1 MKKYIYIIFA
11 ALSFLCLSSCTDVLE
26 DGNAG
31 VCQPSGI
38 EDGDFVISMNVPS
51 IQVSSRVSN
60 IAGDPENEKDSWT
73 TWEKF
78 CDGALLYRVTIF
90 VVDSKGTL
98 VGYRDFYKGSDDI
111 KAETEPEGGN
121 GFYADGAVNTNLA
134 NGIAVKATFKAN
146 NPLHGDI
153 EKLQAE
159 TYKIYAVANYAPI
172 SDTNAEYAGLGVE
185 TADVDATSETPK
197 NGESSGSE
205 NNFTNIVNGIIDSF
219 DPDKGVA
226 GFEDNTDFFNYK
238 LNAGTDRVCKMQPQ
252 PLVMIRSVD
261 LSKTNQLSGELART
275 FARIR
280 LVVKNVNTG
289 SDQIAISNLNFASM
303 YASQKAYLFNDVGAP
318 VYDDGTTDNLHD
330 HFDLYGD
337 ETENEDGTTT
347 FVPLTAG
354 AINVESSDVLH
365 DLNNASF
372 RLTSGAERLL
382 FDCYLLEGKISG
394 NAFSFTATYWTGGTS
409 EGATENIEIHDWD
422 DFLYDTNTTGSPH
435 RQVFIRRNTNDSKK
449 LLQANS
455 STNNVTISTR
465 QQYAVDNAEKP
476 LDPIFVWEVQPT
488 QATPSISGELGS
500 TYGELFSI
508 GTSMYLQPYDG
519 ENTTPQLAY
528 TPSGGKIFFKIN
540 FSGQDEYGSIYSVY
554 GSNYWYINSE
564 GLWRNSNVSATNQ
577 TTTPTISDDSYQRLT
592 FETIPGV
599 AGTAQPKKVSKQ
611 IVMNDTIVN
620 NQIVRNDFF
629 WGTIPLYIKDGIVLS
644 EDELTWY
651 LNDNSSQTITYSFN
665 GSVSITSVASDAASS
680 NFTWSYSD
688 GNLVFTPKDTTS
700 ECTETITITLS
711 NGTTEEIVLEVME
724 EPTNIV
730 YSQTFN
736 FQYQTT
742 SGGGNRPGSGQTT
755 TNTITEEGVTISSDV
770 NCTLIYADGKYTLT
784 INDTSEVSSETITF
798 SYVVTSGD
806 SSTTYTRSITV
817 ETLIGYEDGQT
828 ITLQTNQNQGNRP

>member
-98 VGYRDFYKGSDDI
+98 VGYRDFYYNSENDKGDI
-111 KAETEPEGGN
+111 DTDNGFCDETEKIVDQKATTG
-121 GFYADGAVNTNLA
+121 T
-134 NGIAVKATFKAN
+134 AVKATFKAN

-261 LSKTNQLSGELART
+261 LSQTNQLSGELART

-280 LVVKNVNTG
+280 LVVKNVNAG
-289 SDQIAISNLNFASM
+289 SDQIAISNLNFAST
-303 YASQKAYLFNDVGAP
+303 YASQKAYLFNDVGAT
-318 VYDDGTTDNLHD
+318 VYDDGTTDNLHND
-330 HFDLYGD
+330 FDLYEGESID
-337 ETENEDGTTT
+337 
-347 FVPLTAG
+347 VS
-354 AINVESSDVLH
+354 SSDVLH

-540 FSGQDEYGSIYSVY
+540 FNGQDEYGSIYSVDED
-554 GSNYWYINSE
+554 NKYWYINSE
-564 GLWRNSNVSATNQ
+564 GLWAESESSATD
-577 TTTPTISDDSYQRLT
+577 TDTPTISDGSYQRLT

-599 AGTAQPKKVSKQ
+599 AGTAKPKEVSKQ
-611 IVMNDTIVN
+611 IVMEDGIDN

-644 EDELTWY
+644 PDELVWY
-651 LNDNSSQTITYSFN
+651 VNGELKEQKVKVGINGDFTFQIGTCENFTIRIDEEGNLCIIPESTSTEHTESVTITYYN
-665 GSVSITSVASDAASS
+665 EDGTVA
-680 NFTWSYSD
+680 
-688 GNLVFTPKDTTS
+688 G
-700 ECTETITITLS
+700 TETINLKVINSSISSTISNLSFILSDGSTNIAASQVTATIPDDIGEYNNGSITLNGGSDSLNVLITFTYETGSGRNKKTYTTSIYVDELINNYSNGGTITLVAQ
-711 NGTTEEIVLEVME
+711 E
-724 EPTNIV
+724 
-730 YSQTFN
+730 
-736 FQYQTT
+736 
-742 SGGGNRPGSGQTT
+742 
-755 TNTITEEGVTISSDV
+755 
-770 NCTLIYADGKYTLT
+770 
-784 INDTSEVSSETITF
+784 
-798 SYVVTSGD
+798 
-806 SSTTYTRSITV
+806 
-817 ETLIGYEDGQT
+817 
-828 ITLQTNQNQGNRP
+828 QGH